1 VRFAVVG
8 SRGLLGAELVR
19 FLNINGREVV
29 GFDRTNIDIHVLA
42 PEELVEK
49 LDGFDVV
56 VNAAAFT
63 RVDDA
68 ETEIFEANAINAIA
82 AGNLAQAAALTGAR
96 FIQVSTDYVFN
107 GVSSAP
113 YLTSD
118 ATDPQ
123 TEYGRSKALGELL
136 VSESGADYAI
146 IRTAWLYGSTGK
158 CFPKT
163 IANVL
168 ERDGS
173 ARVVD
178 DQHGQPTWT
187 RDLSELIVACA
198 ELSEMPRILH
208 GTSSGLAT
216 WSEFAHEVA
225 RSLGLDPVE
234 VVLPVSSAE
243 YATVA
248 VRPKWS
254 VLDNSSG
261 LLEPIGDWRERWRI
275 AADGVLANR

>member
-19 FLNINGREVV
+19 FLNENGREVV
-29 GFDRTNIDIHVLA
+29 GFDRSNIDIDVLVA
-42 PEELVEK
+42 EELEDR
-49 LDGFDVV
+49 LGGFDVV

-68 ETEIFEANAINAIA
+68 ETEIFEVNSVNAIA
-82 AGNLAQAAALTGAR
+82 AGKLAQASALVGAR
-96 FIQVSTDYVFN
+96 FIQISTDYVFK
-107 GVSSAP
+107 GVSSTP

-118 ATDPQ
+118 GPDPQ

-136 VSESGADYAI
+136 VSESGADYSI
-146 IRTAWLYGSTGK
+146 IRTAWLYGSAGN

-163 IANVL
+163 IAKVL
-168 ERDGS
+168 DRTGL

-187 RDLSELIVACA
+187 RDLAKLILAVAELI
-198 ELSEMPRILH
+198 EMPRIIH
-208 GTSSGLAT
+208 GVSSGVAT
-216 WSEFAHEVA
+216 WAEFAGEVA
-225 RSLGLDPVE
+225 QSLGLDPDD
-234 VVLPVSSAE
+234 VVVPVSSKE
-243 YATVA
+243 YATSA

-254 VLDNSSG
+254 VLDNSSD
-261 LLEPIGDWRERWRI
+261 LLKPIGHWRERWRI
-275 AADGVLANR
+275 AADEVLASR

>member
-1 VRFAVVG
+1 VRFAVIG

-19 FLNINGREVV
+19 FLNESGREVV
-29 GFDRTNIDIHVLA
+29 GFDRSNIDIHVLA

-68 ETEIFEANAINAIA
+68 ETEIFEVNAVNAIA
-82 AGNLAQAAALTGAR
+82 AGKLAQASALVGAR
-96 FIQVSTDYVFN
+96 FIQMSTDYVFN
-107 GVSSAP
+107 GVSSKP

-118 ATDPQ
+118 TTDPQ

-168 ERDGS
+168 ERNGS
-173 ARVVD
+173 ARVVA

-187 RDLSELIVACA
+187 RDLARLIVACA

-208 GTSSGLAT
+208 GTSSGVAT
-216 WSEFAHEVA
+216 WSEFAGEVA
-225 RSLGLDPVE
+225 KSLGLDPVE
-234 VVLPVSSAE
+234 VVVPVSSAE

-254 VLDNSSG
+254 VLDNSSV
-261 LLEPIGDWRERWRI
+261 LLKPIGDWRERWRI
-275 AADGVLANR
+275 AADEVLANR

>member
-1 VRFAVVG
+1 
-8 SRGLLGAELVR
+8 VR
-19 FLNINGREVV
+19 FLDESGREVV
-29 GFDRTNIDIHVLA
+29 GFDRSSVDIHVLT

-49 LDGFDVV
+49 LVGFDIV

-68 ETEIFEANAINAIA
+68 ETEIFEANAVNAIA

-107 GVSSAP
+107 GASSAP

-118 ATDPQ
+118 TTDPQ

-136 VSESGADYAI
+136 VSESGVDYAI
-146 IRTAWLYGSTGK
+146 IRTAWLYGSNGK

-168 ERDGS
+168 ERNGS

-187 RDLSELIVACA
+187 RDLAKLILAVAD
-198 ELSEMPRILH
+198 LSEMPRIVH
-208 GTSSGLAT
+208 GVSSGVAT
-216 WSEFAHEVA
+216 WAEFAGEVA
-225 RSLGLDPVE
+225 RSLGLDPDD
-234 VVLPVSSAE
+234 VVVPVSSAE

-254 VLDNSSG
+254 VLDNSSV
-261 LLEPIGDWRERWRI
+261 LLKPIGDWRERWRI
-275 AADGVLANR
+275 AADEVLASH